1 VSRPSLSL
9 GSRHLV
15 GLLVVVSA
23 FYLVLIADRGLLL
36 VRDGR
41 PVAVLLGIGVLL
53 LPVVGVVVLWREV
66 RFGRD
71 AQRLTRLLE
80 AQGRLPDALGRDV
93 DDAVADEVFAARR
106 TEVEGVPE
114 DWGAWARLSLAYADA
129 RDLPRARR
137 AMRHAVVLEARTRR
151 AQEQDPGAGADG
163 QGVGGPGPGG

>member
-1 VSRPSLSL
+1 VTTPTPVPRPTLSF
-9 GSRHLV
+9 GPRRLV
-15 GLLVVVSA
+15 GLLVAVSA

-53 LPVVGVVVLWREV
+53 LPVVGTVVLWREV

-80 AQGRLPDALGRDV
+80 ERGRLPDALGRDV
-93 DDAVADEVFAARR
+93 DHAVADAVFARRR
-106 TEVEGVPE
+106 TEVEEAPD
-114 DWGAWARLSLAYADA
+114 DWVAWARLSLAYADA

-137 AMRHAVVLEARTRR
+137 AMRHAVTLETRARPSG
-151 AQEQDPGAGADG
+151 EPG
-163 QGVGGPGPGG
+163 

>member
-1 VSRPSLSL
+1 MSRPSLSL
-9 GSRHLV
+9 GPRHLV
-15 GLLVVVSA
+15 GLLVAVSA

-53 LPVVGVVVLWREV
+53 LPVVGAVILWREV

-80 AQGRLPDALGRDV
+80 ARGRLPDALGRDV
-93 DDAVADEVFAARR
+93 DDAVADEVFADRR
-106 TEVEGVPE
+106 TEVEGAPE

-137 AMRHAVVLEARTRR
+137 AMRHAVALEARARR
-151 AQEQDPGAGADG
+151 PGKQGPDGDERGADA
-163 QGVGGPGPGG
+163 PG